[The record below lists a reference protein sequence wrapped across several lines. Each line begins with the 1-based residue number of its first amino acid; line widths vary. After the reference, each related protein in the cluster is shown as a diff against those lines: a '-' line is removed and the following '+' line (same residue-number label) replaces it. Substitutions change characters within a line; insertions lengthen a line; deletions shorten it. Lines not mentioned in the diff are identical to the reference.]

1 MQRER
6 VPHWPQRLPQK
17 TLHFPSMLNFI
28 STCYVQMISL
38 HFAAPHID
46 SLAPPRDPLLPGP
59 PSASGLV
66 SAWRSASNGLVI
78 IINGK
83 TFSNLKLSNLIL
95 SPGHKPAA
103 CCPSLPPFPLPTST
117 HTHNGFALIVLG
129 HSRLAVPFMAIVPAL
144 QRQRP
149 LRRRLCGWLHQ
160 LSCRHTWRMSDK
172 AAAAAGAA
180 AAATR

>member
-6 VPHWPQRLPQK
+6 ESATLATAPSPEDFTLPVNVK
-17 TLHFPSMLNFI
+17 FHFHVLRANDFI
-28 STCYVQMISL
+28 ALRCTAHRFSCP
-38 HFAAPHID
+38 AP
-46 SLAPPRDPLLPGP
+46 RP
-59 PSASGLV
+59 PSTWSPPASGLV

-103 CCPSLPPFPLPTST
+103 PSLPPST

-160 LSCRHTWRMSDK
+160 LSRRHTWRMSDK

-180 AAATR
+180 AAATRW

>member
-1 MQRER
+1 MHKERESATLATAPSTEDFTLPVNGKFHFHVIR
-6 VPHWPQRLPQK
+6 ANDFIALRCTAHRFPCPVPRP
-17 TLHFPSMLNFI
+17 PST
-28 STCYVQMISL
+28 SS
-38 HFAAPHID
+38 
-46 SLAPPRDPLLPGP
+46 R
-59 PSASGLV
+59 SASGLV

-103 CCPSLPPFPLPTST
+103 CCPLPASLPTST
-117 HTHNGFALIVLG
+117 HTHNGFPLIVLG

-160 LSCRHTWRMSDK
+160 LSRRHTWRMSDK
-172 AAAAAGAA
+172 AAAAAGSA